1 MKILWAPWR
10 IKFIKS
16 KKQKGCIFCK
26 KIKEKDDK
34 KNYIVYRGKFC
45 FVLLNIYPY
54 NNGHLM
60 VVPYRHISDISK
72 LRKEEEIELFETIK
86 KMVKILKKTHK
97 IQGCNIGINLGKV
110 SGAGIEKHL
119 HIHIVPRW
127 LGDTNFMP
135 IISETKVISESLE
148 KTYNI
153 IKKEAESRDT

>member
-45 FVLLNIYPY
+45 FVILNIYPY

>member
-16 KKQKGCIFCK
+16 KKAKGCIFCK
-26 KIKEKDDK
+26 KIKEKNDK
-34 KNYIVYRGKFC
+34 QNFIVFRGKFC
-45 FVLLNIYPY
+45 FVMLNIYPY

-60 VVPYRHISDISK
+60 VIPYRHISDINK
-72 LRKEEEIELFETIK
+72 LKKEEETEIFEVIK

-97 IQGCNIGINLGKV
+97 IEGCNIGMNLGKV
-110 SGAGIEKHL
+110 SGAGIEKHI

-135 IISETKVISESLE
+135 LISNTKVISDSLE
-148 KTYNI
+148 NTYNI
-153 IKKEAESRDT
+153 IKKEAIKL